1 MAEELGWDTNDE
13 IWSDNPYNWD
23 DIILVEKIVA
33 GGGTLP
39 ERYDKLT
46 DEEKERF
53 IQLIVKVKGNQ
64 EYSVPHIYTETKSV
78 KVDEVKVTAED
89 IKLVVKEVLGI
100 NLEINNINV

>member
-23 DIILVEKIVA
+23 DIILVEQSA
-33 GGGTLP
+33 GKSGPLL

>member
-46 DEEKERF
+46 DEEKEHF

>member
-23 DIILVEKIVA
+23 DIILVEQIVA
-33 GGGTLP
+33 GSGTLP

-78 KVDEVKVTAED
+78 KIDEVKVTAED

>member
-23 DIILVEKIVA
+23 DIILVEQIVA
-33 GGGTLP
+33 GSGTLP

-100 NLEINNINV
+100 NLEIDNINV

>member
-23 DIILVEKIVA
+23 DIILVEQIVA
-33 GGGTLP
+33 GSGTLP

>member
-23 DIILVEKIVA
+23 DIILVEQIVA
-33 GGGTLP
+33 GSGTLP

-53 IQLIVKVKGNQ
+53 IKLIVKVKGNQ
-64 EYSVPHIYTETKSV
+64 EYSTSHIYTETKPV
-78 KVDEVKVTAED
+78 KIDEVQVTAED

-100 NLEINNINV
+100 NLEIDNINV

>member
-100 NLEINNINV
+100 NLEIDNINV

>member
-64 EYSVPHIYTETKSV
+64 EYSTSHIYTEMKSV
-78 KVDEVKVTAED
+78 KVDEVKVTAKD

>member
-64 EYSVPHIYTETKSV
+64 EYSTSHIYTETKSV

>member
-1 MAEELGWDTNDE
+1 MAEELGWDDNDE

-23 DIILVEKIVA
+23 DIILVKQIA
-33 GGGTLP
+33 GKSGPLL

-53 IQLIVKVKGNQ
+53 IKLIVKIKGNQ

-78 KVDEVKVTAED
+78 KIDKVKVTAED

-100 NLEINNINV
+100 NLEIDNINV